1 MITAIA
7 LGHIV
12 VGLALG
18 TRFRVAAL
26 APAMMVSFVTVLVSS
41 VAAGLGPEWSVGT
54 VVAALSALQIGFLAG
69 AALRDSMIGP
79 LPRPATVSIRT
90 GR

>member
-1 MITAIA
+1 MITAVT
-7 LGHIV
+7 LGHVV

-26 APAMMVSFVTVLVSS
+26 VPALVVSFITVLVSS
-41 VAAGLGPEWSVGT
+41 IAAGLGPHWSVVA

-69 AALRDSMIGP
+69 AALRDRMIDP
-79 LPRPATVSIRT
+79 LSSPITVWFRA